1 MQEKIQKKY
10 ARAKTIA
17 KMLDIGLSTLWTMV
31 KENRLPKP
39 VKLSPRVTLW
49 DVDEVLAFVSS
60 QNVKKEVQL

>member
-1 MQEKIQKKY
+1 MQKEIQVKQKY

-17 KMLDIGLSTLWTMV
+17 KMLDIGLSTLWQMV

-49 DVDEVLAFVSS
+49 DVDEVLAFVDS
-60 QNVKKEVQL
+60 QNMQGV